1 MMREISTDRFPDGI
15 QMSTSTIKDATG
27 VAFNT
32 ATWSAMISRIN
43 FTWCANAESKTPPA
57 AAQKKPSAMRS
68 SENQID
74 SQKEKVL
81 TNESRHRPTERGD
94 ASNICLS
101 NAMLANCQSNSQ
113 NAMVQSFILFFFLVC
128 VVVEIII
135 W

>member
-1 MMREISTDRFPDGI
+1 M
-15 QMSTSTIKDATG
+15 QKA
-27 VAFNT
+27 
-32 ATWSAMISRIN
+32 
-43 FTWCANAESKTPPA
+43 KTPPA

-94 ASNICLS
+94 ANNICLS

>member
-1 MMREISTDRFPDGI
+1 MICQCRKQNAACHCAEET
-15 QMSTSTIKDATG
+15 KCDAL
-27 VAFNT
+27 
-32 ATWSAMISRIN
+32 
-43 FTWCANAESKTPPA
+43 
-57 AAQKKPSAMRS
+57 

-101 NAMLANCQSNSQ
+101 NAILANCQSNSQ